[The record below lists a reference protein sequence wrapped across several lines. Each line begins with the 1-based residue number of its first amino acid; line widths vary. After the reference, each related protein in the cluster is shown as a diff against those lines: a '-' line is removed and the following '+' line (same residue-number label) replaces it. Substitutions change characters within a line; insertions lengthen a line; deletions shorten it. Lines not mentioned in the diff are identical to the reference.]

1 MVGLAKPTVLKCCH
15 GFVQAI
21 CQHQDEFIKFQ
32 STAAEI
38 AKKIEGFNN
47 KSKLPNVA
55 GMIDG
60 SYVPI
65 KAPKIDHE
73 DYFNWKHFH
82 SFLVQGI
89 VDASGLYLSV
99 ATGFPG
105 SLHDAWMLHLTDV
118 YWAAED
124 ENIQMEPTFDLG
136 GTIERPLIMGNTA
149 YLNKT
154 WLIQPFKDTG
164 GVTHYQRNFNQEVS
178 RVRIVSEHAFGLT
191 KGRWRV
197 LLNCLEEDTDR
208 IPDTIIVCCMLHNIR
223 VF

>member
-1 MVGLAKPTVLKCCH
+1 MQDAILVPKSVGASLWQLATRDCYRSCGFMVGLAKPTVLKCCH
-15 GFVQAI
+15 EFVQAI

-32 STAAEI
+32 LTAAEI

-55 GMIDG
+55 GTIDG

-65 KAPKIDHE
+65 KAPKIDRE
-73 DYFNWKHFH
+73 DYFNWKHFY

-89 VDASGLYLSV
+89 VDASGLYLSD

-105 SLHDAWMLHLTDV
+105 SLLDAWMLRLTDV

-136 GTIERPLIMGNTA
+136 GTIEHPLIVGDTA
-149 YLNKT
+149 YPNKNLAYPT
-154 WLIQPFKDTG
+154 IQGYWWAYALPEKF
-164 GVTHYQRNFNQEVS
+164 
-178 RVRIVSEHAFGLT
+178 
-191 KGRWRV
+191 
-197 LLNCLEEDTDR
+197 
-208 IPDTIIVCCMLHNIR
+208 
-223 VF
+223 